1 MKAKVLYL
9 VIFPVLFITSAF
21 AHDYGM
27 QERTLKV
34 NKDGNLKISL
44 SVGDVSLR
52 TWDKDEM
59 SIKYDRE
66 EGSDLEISQAG
77 NNVNIHS
84 SADSWGNDLII
95 SLPSQFN
102 IQVKTLGGDI
112 KVRGSLKGEIN
123 FNTSGGDIDI
133 VNVDGNVSLK
143 TSGGNISSGDITGDA
158 YISTSGGDLSL
169 GKISGKAEVKTAGG
183 NIAMNSV
190 GKSAQIKTAGGN
202 VAVDD
207 IGSDAEIK
215 TGGGNIAARKIN
227 GQAEIKTG
235 GGNISL
241 ESASGIIDVETG
253 AGNISIQE
261 VANKFKGITGAGDIH
276 VTLSSHIKGEGELKS
291 GTGSI
296 ILNVPADAKVTIKAV
311 VKSFGWGN
319 DESSIISDF
328 PASKVGGNRNQQT
341 FEINGG
347 GAVIDAYAALGNI
360 KIIKIR

>member
-1 MKAKVLYL
+1 MKTKIFCF
-9 VIFPVLFITSAF
+9 VIIPVLFISSAF

-27 QERTLKV
+27 KERTLKV
-34 NKDGNLKISL
+34 NKGGNLNISL

-59 SIKYDRE
+59 SIKYDTD
-66 EGSDLEISQAG
+66 EGSDLEISQTG
-77 NNVNIHS
+77 NTVNIS
-84 SADSWGNDLII
+84 SSTDYWGNDLII

-102 IQVKTLGGDI
+102 IQVKTLGGNI
-112 KVRGSLKGEIN
+112 KVSGSVKGEIN
-123 FNTSGGDIDI
+123 FTTSGGDIDV
-133 VNVDGNVSLK
+133 VNVDGNISLK
-143 TSGGNISSGDITGDA
+143 TSGGNISTGDITGDS

-169 GKISGKAEVKTAGG
+169 GEISGKADVKTAGG

-190 GKSAQIKTAGGN
+190 GKSARIKTAGGN
-202 VAVDD
+202 VAVDN
-207 IGSDAEIK
+207 IGSDADIK
-215 TGGGNIAARKIN
+215 TGGGNIAAKNIN
-227 GQAEIKTG
+227 GQAIVKTG

-241 ESASGIIDVETG
+241 DGTTGYTDTETG
-253 AGNISIQE
+253 GGNISINSL
-261 VANKFKGITGAGDIH
+261 VNKFKATTGAGDIH
-276 VTLSSHIKGEGELKS
+276 VTLTSNIKGGGEIKS

-296 ILNVPADAKVTIKAV
+296 TLNVPADAKVTIKAV

-328 PASKVGGNRNQQT
+328 PASNVGENNNQQT

-347 GAVIDAYAALGNI
+347 GDVINAYAVMGNI